1 MNAHNT
7 LNTNIIS
14 PIDLIESDVQLSKV
28 ILKYEMSSTPYSD
41 MIIVFVNSNN
51 EYQGIVHPLDL
62 LSKQLNINISAK
74 NIISKNVPI
83 LRNNDL
89 ELNDWV
95 AIAQLLINGSTRQI
109 VILDSK
115 NHVLGLIKDIDL
127 FRIIPEDEKYLN
139 TSIESIM
146 SPILD
151 ESVFSDVSVGNAISV
166 MKKHN
171 LSHIVVINKQTQK
184 INGIINSKT
193 LLTHLYPRGE
203 GDRDKFKVTK
213 WTGLPVSNFVQET
226 KIFSSKTTFAS
237 VMKYMIENST
247 NFCIIEDQKM
257 FFLVNAID
265 ILQYLLTFFQKDEF
279 HIIVKDAPD
288 ESIKLQTIRN
298 AQSII
303 KRYTNLLGPTITLK
317 IKFKAH
323 KSQAEGGRYSTTVE
337 VHLETIENESFSAE
351 ANEFGAEKA
360 VNAAM
365 DRLMGILSEKRT
377 RALDKIARGPRK
389 P

>member
-1 MNAHNT
+1 MNAFNT

-14 PIDLIESDVQLSKV
+14 PIDIIESDVYLSKV

-41 MIIVFVNSNN
+41 MIIAFVNSKN

-62 LSKQLNINISAK
+62 LSKQLDIAISAK
-74 NIISKNVPI
+74 NIMSKNIPI
-83 LRNNDL
+83 LRNNDS
-89 ELNDWV
+89 ELKDWV

-109 VILDSK
+109 LILDLK
-115 NHVLGLIKDIDL
+115 DQVLGLIKDIDL
-127 FRIIPEDEKYLN
+127 FRIIPEDEKYLK
-139 TSIESIM
+139 TSIKSIM

-151 ESVFSDVSVGNAISV
+151 KSVFSDVSVGKAISI

-171 LSHIVVINKQTQK
+171 LSYIVVVNKQTQK

-193 LLTHLYPRGE
+193 LLTHLYPSVA
-203 GDRDKFKVTK
+203 GDRDRIKVTK
-213 WTGLPVSNFVQET
+213 WTGLPVSNFVQEA
-226 KIFSSKTTFAS
+226 KIFSTKTTFAS

-257 FFLVNAID
+257 VFLVNAID
-265 ILQYLLTFFQKDEF
+265 ILQYLLKFFQKDDF

-288 ESIKLQTIRN
+288 EFIKLQTIRK

-317 IKFKAH
+317 IKFKTH
-323 KSQAEGGRYSTTVE
+323 KSQAKGGRYSTTVE

-360 VNAAM
+360 VTAAM
-365 DRLMGILSEKRT
+365 DRLMGILSERRT
-377 RALDKIARGPRK
+377 RSLDKIEKSYR
-389 P
+389 